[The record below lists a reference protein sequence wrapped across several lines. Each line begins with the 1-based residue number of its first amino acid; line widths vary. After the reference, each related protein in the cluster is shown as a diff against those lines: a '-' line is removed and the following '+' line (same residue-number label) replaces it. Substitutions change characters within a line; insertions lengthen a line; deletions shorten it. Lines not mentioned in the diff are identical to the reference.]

1 MLNLFFTLARFSKK
15 LFFDFSHFSAPEMLE
30 VHIDNLLDI
39 KKRTNT
45 SKNGGDV
52 ILTGIHP
59 CSAVLGGNKLAY
71 QYED

>member
-15 LFFDFSHFSAPEMLE
+15 LCFDFSHFSAPERLE
-30 VHIDNLLDI
+30 VI
-39 KKRTNT
+39 KMRTNT

-71 QYED
+71 ED